1 MTIIG
6 NLSDTDLG
14 FNFFLSNT
22 HQLVSRDSKVWNQEL
37 PLNRKS
43 RKTGTGLSVSY
54 GEYFTAAKIFLEEN
68 NHKVLRDAISQQ
80 SRKNISLDQSTARNI
95 YLEKHGEF
103 YHPSRVEL
111 VFPEE
116 KIQFVLN
123 IAASETGRNIID
135 QEYSILRRLHR
146 ESQNPY
152 TPAVYGKGFVK
163 TDHGILSMFIGQWFE
178 GFHEFHLSESSREK
192 RKLVVWD
199 MVRGNQY
206 LSDRQAKELYHKA
219 ALILTSYYHP
229 ITFEHIFPWHH
240 AAGDF
245 VVCLRDT
252 KVDLRLITIRGYSS
266 LDEGNVDPNL
276 QSIME
281 NMLVFFLIL
290 SIRMRIDRLDGVKE
304 IIWAEDF
311 SVLETLNGF
320 FEGLEEM
327 SLERT
332 RGIPLAECFEYYI
345 FSMED
350 KDLVKVTEGIVDHY
364 HIKAEERKIIQKNLK
379 EHVAGIKQGL
389 IKRNL

>member
-1 MTIIG
+1 LTIIG
-6 NLSDTDLG
+6 NLSDTSLG
-14 FNFFLSNT
+14 FNFYLSDT
-22 HQLVSRDSKVWNQEL
+22 HQPVSRDSKVWKQEV
-37 PLNRKS
+37 PLS
-43 RKTGTGLSVSY
+43 RKCWKTDTGRSVSY
-54 GEYFTAAKIFLEEN
+54 GEYFEAAKTFLEEN
-68 NHKVLRDAISQQ
+68 NQKVLQDAISQQ
-80 SRKNISLDQSTARNI
+80 SRKNSSLDQASARNI

-123 IAASETGRNIID
+123 IAVSETGRTIID
-135 QEYSILRRLHR
+135 QEYSILKRLYR

-152 TPAVYGKGFVK
+152 TPAVYGKGSVK

-178 GFHEFHLSESSREK
+178 GFHEFHLSEISSKK
-192 RKLVVWD
+192 RKIVVWD
-199 MVRGNQY
+199 MVQGNQC
-206 LSDRQAKELYHKA
+206 LSDRQTKELYHKA

-252 KVDLRLITIRGYSS
+252 KVDLRLITVRGYSS
-266 LDEGNVDPNL
+266 LNASKADPNL

-290 SIRMRIDRLDGVKE
+290 SIQMRIDRLDGVKE
-304 IIWAEDF
+304 IVWAEDF
-311 SVLETLNGF
+311 SALETLNGF
-320 FEGLEEM
+320 FEGLEKM

-332 RGIPLAECFEYYI
+332 RGIPLAECFEYYL

-350 KDLVKVTEGIVDHY
+350 NDLLKVTEGIVDNY
-364 HIKAEERKIIQKNLK
+364 HIMSEERKIIQKNLK
-379 EHVAGIKQGL
+379 EHVAGIKQGI